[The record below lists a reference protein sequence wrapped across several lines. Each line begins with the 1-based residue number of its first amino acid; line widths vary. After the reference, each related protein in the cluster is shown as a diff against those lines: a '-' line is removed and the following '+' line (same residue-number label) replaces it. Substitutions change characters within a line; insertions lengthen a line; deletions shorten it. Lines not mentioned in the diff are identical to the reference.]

1 MPGPEGVARSPALV
15 GPSNF
20 RLTHPLSVRGV
31 LAPYCVRTRAPSA
44 HTPENDSLTAST
56 RDAPP
61 EAGAPGNMWGS
72 PPKPVR
78 LPCENG
84 DVLQWLLAPQDEKV
98 FLDEVWERK
107 ALHIPH
113 QDAHYFKDVMTLEDL
128 EDVLL
133 NTVEDEEF
141 GETLT
146 FKQQQQVYYDN
157 AFRAYL
163 DGASVVI
170 NHVDKQSPPINLL
183 CQALGESFPH
193 AFANMYLTPP
203 NSQAVH
209 PHSDDRDVLL
219 LQVWGKKHWK
229 VYSSPQVLPYTDEQV
244 GKNGKRLTPEEMG
257 PLTLDCMVE
266 QGDVLYIP
274 RGFVHEA
281 HAQGTGSLH
290 LTVAI
295 PTQDFTWAVAALDA
309 VKMKLRAPEMATW
322 RRCVPLRLLP
332 GHESE
337 EETRG
342 WRDEL
347 ARLMAD
353 ALSDMSVESVR
364 HVLDQR
370 MTRHRMRQ
378 REAPLPQNRDGA
390 RVRYKEG
397 LLLISHLRV
406 VRGVRYTLVEP
417 ETAALGPLH
426 APGMV
431 QPRGGGVKV
440 GETSVEM
447 GRAGGGMHEDADT
460 AGQKVQDRTGD
471 YADKKTDDAAAC
483 RSEDNGGWI
492 LAIFQDASGK
502 RMQWRLQASW
512 AKALHFCFSA
522 PMVQVI
528 LSLLFPL
535 WRVCTR
541 APGPVEPGCKRAA
554 SSSARGLGCI
564 SGS

>member
-1 MPGPEGVARSPALV
+1 MPPRARLEHKQDGGSP
-15 GPSNF
+15 GK
-20 RLTHPLSVRGV
+20 
-31 LAPYCVRTRAPSA
+31 
-44 HTPENDSLTAST
+44 
-56 RDAPP
+56 RDALL
-61 EAGAPGNMWGS
+61 ESDGASGDMWGR
-72 PPKPVR
+72 PPRPVR
-78 LPCENG
+78 LPCENEG
-84 DVLQWLLAPQDEKV
+84 VLQWVLAPQDERA
-98 FLDEVWERK
+98 FLDQVWERK
-107 ALHIPH
+107 ALHIQH
-113 QDAHYFKDVMTLEDL
+113 EDASYFKDVMTLEDL

-133 NTVEDEEF
+133 NTVEDEEY

-183 CQALGESFPH
+183 CQALGERFPH

-219 LQVWGKKHWK
+219 LQLWGQKHWK

-244 GKNGKRLTPEEMG
+244 GKNGTRLAPEEMG
-257 PLTLDCMVE
+257 PLTLECLVE

-281 HAQGTGSLH
+281 HAQAAGSLH

-309 VKMKLRAPEMATW
+309 VKMKLRKPQMAKW

-332 GHESE
+332 GGESE
-337 EETRG
+337 EEMRG

-347 ARLMAD
+347 ARLMED
-353 ALSDMSVESVR
+353 ALADMSVESVR

-370 MTRHRMRQ
+370 MTRHRLRQ
-378 REAPLPQNRDGA
+378 RDAALSQSRDGA

-397 LLLISHLRV
+397 LLLISHLRA

-417 ETAALGPLH
+417 EAAARGPLH
-426 APGMV
+426 APGV
-431 QPRGGGVKV
+431 LQPRGGGGKS
-440 GETSVEM
+440 GEAGVEM
-447 GRAGGGMHEDADT
+447 GRGGGGMAADAET
-460 AGQKVQDRTGD
+460 AGPAKKDQG
-471 YADKKTDDAAAC
+471 ADSAASTAGDAAG
-483 RSEDNGGWI
+483 SGSGSGDKGGWI

-522 PMVQVI
+522 PLVQVR
-528 LSLLFPL
+528 LSCSPRGV
-535 WRVCTR
+535 WVC
-541 APGPVEPGCKRAA
+541 A
-554 SSSARGLGCI
+554 SSAA
-564 SGS
+564 